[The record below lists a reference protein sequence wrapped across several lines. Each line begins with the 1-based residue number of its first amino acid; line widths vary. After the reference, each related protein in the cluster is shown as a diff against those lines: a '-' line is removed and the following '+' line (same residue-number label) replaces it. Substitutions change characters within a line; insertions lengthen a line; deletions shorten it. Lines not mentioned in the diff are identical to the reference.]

1 MLPKEYF
8 EDPLTR
14 GVAYG
19 AYQHVKQNRFTL
31 LKLPVG
37 YGKTI
42 ISMHVARAIAQ
53 QHNNELQLM
62 VIAPKAKR
70 LDKSFEEAIQS
81 VEEYYHVKLSIVPI
95 NGQETGTFAGLNTM
109 KRLKPEMWQEFVDR
123 LCQRP
128 TLMILDETHMQMRNP
143 TGQANKTFVS
153 LFKQIDRAKSTLHI
167 LGLTATPFDTS
178 ILDTVGYLVLNGDY
192 SSRTAFYRQE
202 IVGYQ
207 TAFARGLNQRD
218 VDNMIVDRS
227 YRIHKE
233 MFTNLQRVL
242 KRINRIIYAPD
253 VPVTFHIPKNEFK
266 IVPVSL
272 SQQGSAMIGRI
283 EMFERQRAYDSNG
296 AKMTDYTRAITT
308 DANVLDKVVELVKNP
323 DHNQPLIFYRADLT
337 LDALRQR
344 FDTEGIKHFEIN
356 GHNQDYFD
364 NNDEKSPVFVQ
375 YLSGAAAFESKS
387 SNLSIYLELP
397 ASDINF
403 QQSLGRNAR
412 RGQQMDVI
420 TNYIIEPLQGDNRIR
435 YFDKTYNRVVNK
447 THWNTL
453 FGSTF
458 TSKWGAFG
466 ENRIRGAIQ

>member
-1 MLPKEYF
+1 
-8 EDPLTR
+8 
-14 GVAYG
+14 
-19 AYQHVKQNRFTL
+19 
-31 LKLPVG
+31 
-37 YGKTI
+37 
-42 ISMHVARAIAQ
+42 
-53 QHNNELQLM
+53 
-62 VIAPKAKR
+62 
-70 LDKSFEEAIQS
+70 
-81 VEEYYHVKLSIVPI
+81 
-95 NGQETGTFAGLNTM
+95 
-109 KRLKPEMWQEFVDR
+109 
-123 LCQRP
+123 
-128 TLMILDETHMQMRNP
+128 
-143 TGQANKTFVS
+143 
-153 LFKQIDRAKSTLHI
+153 
-167 LGLTATPFDTS
+167 
-178 ILDTVGYLVLNGDY
+178 
-192 SSRTAFYRQE
+192 
-202 IVGYQ
+202 
-207 TAFARGLNQRD
+207 
-218 VDNMIVDRS
+218 
-227 YRIHKE
+227 
-233 MFTNLQRVL
+233 
-242 KRINRIIYAPD
+242 
-253 VPVTFHIPKNEFK
+253 
-266 IVPVSL
+266 
-272 SQQGSAMIGRI
+272 MIGRI

-344 FDTEGIKHFEIN
+344 FDAEGIKHFEIN

-364 NNDEKSPVFVQ
+364 DNDEKSPVFVQ

-420 TNYIIEPLQGDNRIR
+420 TNYIIEPLQGNDRIR

-466 ENRIRGAIQ
+466 ENQIRGAIR